1 MRRILIFVTVYFCLL
16 ITAKS
21 QIKWDDT
28 FTPFVSELLSTEPNW
43 DNNSDLSAI
52 DNLIQDKKIIALG
65 EATHGTR
72 EFFTTKHRLIQYL
85 VEEHDFRVFVIEDD
99 YASTHLINEFVAG
112 NSEHSIETLLSRSW
126 MRAWRTQEVRDML
139 LWMKSFNENRSD
151 SDKVKVFGCDM
162 QWPRSSSI
170 FIRSELKK
178 SNLLDDNTE
187 KTLEYLINYSLRN
200 QMSKR
205 EKKEVKHLL
214 AHLNEIALNSSN
226 DRLKFTIR
234 VLEQCMDIMWT
245 SKITAS
251 FSGKRDRYMAE
262 NCRKIQ
268 ELEGRKMIVWAHN
281 QHIAEHSDNSKQKPM
296 GAHLKDYFGDNYYT
310 FGFGFYTGEYFAYD
324 LEKKKFRAC
333 DLGLPKSDCID
344 HTFAKAPYKNFIL
357 NLKSIGLP
365 EELAALV
372 NNTSWS
378 RRAVGTY
385 VKDINSDINYCKR
398 KLSEGYDALIFIRNT
413 KSVKAL
419 PYTP

>member
-85 VEEHDFRVFVIEDD
+85 VEEHDFRVFVIEDG
-99 YASTHLINEFVAG
+99 YASTHLVNDFVAG
-112 NSEHSIETLLSRSW
+112 NSENSVEKVLSRSW
-126 MRAWRTQEVRDML
+126 MGAWRTQEVRDML
-139 LWMKSFNENRSD
+139 LWIKSFNENRID
-151 SDKVKVFGCDM
+151 SDKVIVYGCDM
-162 QWPRSSSI
+162 QSHRSPSI

-178 SNLLDDNTE
+178 SNMLDDNTE

-200 QMSKR
+200 QMSKH

-214 AHLNEIALNSSN
+214 VHLNEIALNSSN

-234 VLEQCMDIMWT
+234 VLEQCMDVMWT

-268 ELEGRKMIVWAHN
+268 EQEGRKMIVWAHN

-296 GAHLKDYFGDNYYT
+296 GAHLKDYFGDDYYT
-310 FGFGFYTGEYFAYD
+310 FGFGFHTGEYFAYD
-324 LEKKKFRAC
+324 FEKKKSCAC
-333 DLGLPKSDCID
+333 KAGVPKGDCID
-344 HTFAKAPYKNFIL
+344 HTFAKAPYENFIL
-357 NLKSIGLP
+357 DLKNKELP
-365 EELAALV
+365 EELAVLV

-378 RRAVGTY
+378 RRAGAAY
-385 VKDINSDINYCKR
+385 VKDNNSDLNYCKR

>member
-1 MRRILIFVTVYFCLL
+1 MRKILIFLIAYFCLL

-28 FTPFVSELLSTEPNW
+28 FTPFVSELLSTEANW
-43 DNNSDLSAI
+43 DNNSDLSAF

-112 NSEHSIETLLSRSW
+112 NSEHSIETLLSRNW
-126 MRAWRTQEVRDML
+126 LGAWRTQEVRDML

-151 SDKVKVFGCDM
+151 SDKVKVYGCDM
-162 QWPRSSSI
+162 QWARISSTY
-170 FIRSELKK
+170 IRSELKK
-178 SNLLDDNTE
+178 SNLLDDETE
-187 KTLEYLINYSLRN
+187 KTLDDLINYNVRKK
-200 QMSKR
+200 MSKR

-234 VLEQCMDIMWT
+234 VLEQCMDVTWT
-245 SKITAS
+245 SKIIAS

-296 GAHLKDYFGDNYYT
+296 GAHLKDYFADNYYT

-324 LEKKKFRAC
+324 HEKKKSCSC
-333 DLGLPKSDCID
+333 DAGMPKNDCID
-344 HTFAKAPYKNFIL
+344 RTFAGAPYENFVL
-357 NLKSIGLP
+357 NLKNKELP

-378 RRAVGTY
+378 RRAGGTY
-385 VKDINSDINYCKR
+385 VKDNNSDLNYCKR

-413 KSVKAL
+413 KSVNAL